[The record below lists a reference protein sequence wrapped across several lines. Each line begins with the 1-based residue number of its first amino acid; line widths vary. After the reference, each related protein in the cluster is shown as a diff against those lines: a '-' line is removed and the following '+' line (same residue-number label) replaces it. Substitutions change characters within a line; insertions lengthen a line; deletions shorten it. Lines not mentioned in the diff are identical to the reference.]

1 MQALIQTCLFTPIKV
16 NTLQSKTL
24 IIVAHGSR
32 KNSSNEEV
40 TALGQEL
47 KSLVG
52 NEYSAVAT
60 SFLEFA
66 SPTLEQSI
74 ISAIDGGMKEIVIL
88 PYFLAAGKH
97 VTHDIP
103 QIVEKFKTM
112 YPTIEIT
119 LKQHLGSSPAMAKL
133 LLELAK

>member
-1 MQALIQTCLFTPIKV
+1 MLALIQVYLFILIRV
-16 NTLQSKTL
+16 YTLTSKAL

-32 KNSSNEEV
+32 KNISNEEV
-40 TALGQEL
+40 KALGQQL

-52 NEYSAVAT
+52 NKYSAVQT

-66 SPTLEQSI
+66 SPTFEESI
-74 ISAIDGGMKEIVIL
+74 YHSIQKDIDEIVIL

-103 QIVEKFKTM
+103 EIVEKIKTM
-112 YPTIEIT
+112 YPNIEIS
-119 LKQHLGSSPAMAKL
+119 LKQHLGSSPAMVHL
-133 LLELAK
+133 LSDLAK